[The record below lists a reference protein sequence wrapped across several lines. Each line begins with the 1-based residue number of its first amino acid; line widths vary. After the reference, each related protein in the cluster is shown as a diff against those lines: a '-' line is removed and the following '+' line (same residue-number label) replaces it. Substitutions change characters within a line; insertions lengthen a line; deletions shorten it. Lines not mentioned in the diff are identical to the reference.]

1 MKASAGVEGAKIE
14 RRTVERNRRINMKNL
29 YFKMASLIPTD
40 TTTMSKPA
48 MRDQDQLD
56 QAINY
61 IKELQGRVEKLKQK
75 KEMRSVPVDSRFLL
89 VEVRSMDSALLV
101 CFVSGLRSS
110 YMFRKVIG
118 VLEEEGAEV
127 TSASFNLVGGRIF
140 YTIHCQAFCPRIG
153 LEPSSVN
160 ERLKKLAC

>member
-1 MKASAGVEGAKIE
+1 MKAGAGVEGAKIE
-14 RRTVERNRRINMKNL
+14 RRTVERNRRICMKNL
-29 YFKMASLIPTD
+29 CLELTSLIPTD
-40 TTTMSKPA
+40 TTMPKRA

-56 QAINY
+56 QAFNY
-61 IKELQGRVEKLKQK
+61 IKVLRGRVEKLKQK
-75 KEMRSVPVDSRFLL
+75 KEMRSATAELHFVL
-89 VEVRSMDSALLV
+89 VEVRSMDSTLLV
-101 CFVSGLRSS
+101 SFVSGSRSS

-140 YTIHCQAFCPRIG
+140 HTIHCQAFCPRIG

-160 ERLKKLAC
+160 ERLKKLAG

>member
-1 MKASAGVEGAKIE
+1 
-14 RRTVERNRRINMKNL
+14 
-29 YFKMASLIPTD
+29 
-40 TTTMSKPA
+40 

-140 YTIHCQAFCPRIG
+140 YTIHCQSISYA
-153 LEPSSVN
+153 N
-160 ERLKKLAC
+160 

>member
-14 RRTVERNRRINMKNL
+14 RRTVERNRRICMKNL
-29 YFKMASLIPTD
+29 CFKLTSLIPKD
-40 TTTMSKPA
+40 TTKSKRA
-48 MRDQDQLD
+48 VRDQDPLD
-56 QAINY
+56 QACNY

-75 KEMRSVPVDSRFLL
+75 KEMRSVTADLHFLL
-89 VEVRSMDSALLV
+89 VEVRSMDSTLLV
-101 CFVSGLRSS
+101 SFVSGSRSS

-127 TSASFNLVGGRIF
+127 VSASFNLVGGRIF
-140 YTIHCQAFCPRIG
+140 HTIHCQAFCSRIG

-160 ERLKKLAC
+160 EKLKKLAC

>member
-1 MKASAGVEGAKIE
+1 
-14 RRTVERNRRINMKNL
+14 MKNL
-29 YFKMASLIPTD
+29 CFKLTSLIPKD
-40 TTTMSKPA
+40 TTMSKRV

-56 QAINY
+56 QAFNY

-75 KEMRSVPVDSRFLL
+75 KEMRSMTADLHFLL
-89 VEVRSMDSALLV
+89 VEVRSMDSTLLV
-101 CFVSGLRSS
+101 SFVSGSRSS

-140 YTIHCQAFCPRIG
+140 HTIHCQAFCPRIG

-160 ERLKKLAC
+160 EKLKKLAC

>member
-14 RRTVERNRRINMKNL
+14 RRTVERNRRICMKNL
-29 YFKMASLIPTD
+29 CFKLTSLIPRD
-40 TTTMSKPA
+40 TTMSKRA

-56 QAINY
+56 QAFNY

-75 KEMRSVPVDSRFLL
+75 KEMRRMTADLHFLL
-89 VEVRSMDSALLV
+89 VEVRSMDSTLLV
-101 CFVSGLRSS
+101 SFVSGSRSS
-110 YMFRKVIG
+110 YMFGKVIG

-127 TSASFNLVGGRIF
+127 ISASFNLVGGRIF
-140 YTIHCQAFCPRIG
+140 HTIHCQAFCSRIG

-160 ERLKKLAC
+160 EKLKKLAC

>member
-14 RRTVERNRRINMKNL
+14 RRTVERNRRICMKNL
-29 YFKMASLIPTD
+29 CFKLTSLIPKD
-40 TTTMSKPA
+40 TTMSKRA

-56 QAINY
+56 QAFNY

-75 KEMRSVPVDSRFLL
+75 KEMRSVTADLHFLL
-89 VEVRSMDSALLV
+89 VEVRSMDSTLLV
-101 CFVSGLRSS
+101 SFVSGSRSS

-127 TSASFNLVGGRIF
+127 ISASFNLVGGRI
-140 YTIHCQAFCPRIG
+140 YHTIHCQAFCSRIG

-160 ERLKKLAC
+160 EKLKKLAC